1 MAFAP
6 GERGSFQY
14 QMFLWLLGLSRCV
27 GAALGGGMLA
37 RETEPRYVIGLFAGF
52 VAVGI
57 GLILVILERKE
68 KRSPIRVDVNSRR

>member
-27 GAALGGGMLA
+27 GAALGGSCL
-37 RETEPRYVIGLFAGF
+37 RV
-52 VAVGI
+52 
-57 GLILVILERKE
+57 
-68 KRSPIRVDVNSRR
+68 KRSRDMLSVCSQALLRSELV